1 MGKDLTSLEK
11 ATLGRKLA
19 MNADR
24 IRRLEAFLK
33 GQPLGTVRFADASIT
48 NAKIT
53 NLSADKISTGTI
65 SVGEEIIVKEGLITR
80 VYITHD
86 EFRISKPGVDAETGD
101 IKDMVLLNQEDAH
114 KLSYKG
120 FVTGGS
126 YSHGL
131 GAKPI
136 FFCFATDSTSSPT
149 YFSLTKSA
157 RSNTTQIV
165 NIPNPSYLVVFRER
179 I

>member
-1 MGKDLTSLEK
+1 MEKKLTSIEQ

-19 MNADR
+19 YNEAR
-24 IRRLEAFLK
+24 IKRLESFLR
-33 GQPLGTVRFADASIT
+33 GVPLGTVRFADASIT
-48 NAKIT
+48 NAKIVS
-53 NLSADKISTGTI
+53 LSANKISTGTI

-101 IKDMVLLNQEDAH
+101 IKDMVVLNQEDAH

-120 FVTGGS
+120 YITAGS

-136 FFCFATDSTSSPT
+136 FFCFATDSTSDPT

-157 RSNTTQIV
+157 RSSTSQIV

>member
-1 MGKDLTSLEK
+1 MAKFNILEQ
-11 ATLGRKLA
+11 ARL
-19 MNADR
+19 
-24 IRRLEAFLK
+24 IRRLAVNSEKIKKLESFLK

-48 NAKIT
+48 NVKISS
-53 NLSADKISTGTI
+53 LSADKITTGTV
-65 SVGEEIIVKEGLITR
+65 SVGEEIIISDDEFVR

-86 EFRISKPGVDAETGD
+86 EFRISKPGADAITGD
-101 IKDMVLLNQEDAH
+101 IKDMVILNQEDAH
-114 KLSYKG
+114 KLFYKG
-120 FVTGGS
+120 FVTSGTYTHS
-126 YSHGL
+126 L

-157 RSNTTQIV
+157 RANTSQIV